1 MIRPTRAGSVLLTA
15 SLAAGLAWLKAQQ
28 TAASD
33 PAYASQPGGTPE
45 ENLWQ
50 ALILFG
56 VGDRD
61 PAAWNGQLTVASGDV
76 HSIEGYRFELPDRV
90 LPQGGW
96 EAHTQMT
103 RILKTSPVEGS
114 GSGDETRVIP

>member
-1 MIRPTRAGSVLLTA
+1 MIRPAASLFLIA

-50 ALILFG
+50 ILILLG
-56 VGDRD
+56 AGDTQ
-61 PAAWNGQLTVASGDV
+61 PTTWNGTLSIDGGDLHAV
-76 HSIEGYRFELPDRV
+76 EGYRFELPDRV

-96 EAHTQMT
+96 EAKTQST
-103 RILKTSPVEGS
+103 KILK
-114 GSGDETRVIP
+114 